1 MLFSSANL
9 DNSNCVEEIGKTF
22 SLWFVCCTYVLI
34 YGQGRELFSYIQH
47 SGSPEPAFGISL
59 IVSRFF
65 NLYPSVETRKN
76 NKSKNMKSILC
87 STMVVILVCLF
98 MTSCNSDK
106 KKEVSVHDVELSG
119 WLSGDWADV
128 YFKAE
133 DGAYTFVKNGDKLT
147 IDVPLTVTKD
157 IPNRKIEKVEGI
169 MVGLLDINGN
179 EINDVNGDWIIMKLA
194 NYECTKSIPSAK
206 AGTQIPTKFQYGLL
220 TDETLIDKIGGFK
233 MYVDIKLSDE
243 EIKEHEEV
251 NDNTITSANV
261 DSEDWDKALD
271 DYEAYIDSYIKLL
284 KKAQAGDMSAMTEY
298 PTCLEKAEAFGKK
311 FDNAKGSMSTKQ
323 MKRYMEITTKM
334 TTAIK

>member
-76 NKSKNMKSILC
+76 NKLTTMFKKIFSCAAFICLLYAC
-87 STMVVILVCLF
+87 SGSPKEREVTVSNVDVSGFISPYVKVVDGTYKFTM
-98 MTSCNSDK
+98 
-106 KKEVSVHDVELSG
+106 
-119 WLSGDWADV
+119 
-128 YFKAE
+128 
-133 DGAYTFVKNGDKLT
+133 NGDDALISVKFEL
-147 IDVPLTVTKD
+147 IAKPDVKYYCTGALELNAMSENGEIFDTGSLRFESFETSKMESLLKGNIGETKTVAFT
-157 IPNRKIEKVEGI
+157 RK
-169 MVGLLDINGN
+169 N
-179 EINDVNGDWIIMKLA
+179 LA
-194 NYECTKSIPSAK
+194 DDAVCN
-206 AGTQIPTKFQYGLL
+206 QIF
-220 TDETLIDKIGGFK
+220 
-233 MYVDIKLSDE
+233 
-243 EIKEHEEV
+243 
-251 NDNTITSANV
+251 TSAASFEVIDNMCELA
-261 DSEDWDKALD
+261 DSSMSKSSNIESSSTTSGSEDWDKALD